1 MHIYLLMIESIMK
14 LFINDL
20 FNLLMIE
27 TIYFYKLFTFFY
39 LFIYLFETL
48 II

>member
-1 MHIYLLMIESIMK
+1 MHIHLLMIERIK

-27 TIYFYKLFTFFY
+27 TIYFYLLKY
-39 LFIYLFETL
+39 IFIYLF
-48 II
+48 I